1 MKVPMQYSKTGLAL
15 TERFEG
21 CRLEAYRDVAGVLT
35 IGYGHVIRPGETFGR
50 IDEETGQ
57 ELLAEDCGIAENF
70 INATTPGL
78 SQNEFDA
85 LVSFVFNVGVG
96 NYDSSTLKKKLKA
109 GDKAGAA
116 EEFLK
121 WDHVHG
127 EVMPGLARRRA
138 AERALFLGQS

>member
-1 MKVPMQYSKTGLAL
+1 MKTSIVGLNL
-15 TERFEG
+15 IKGFESFSPVKYF
-21 CRLEAYRDVAGVLT
+21 CPAGKPT